1 MGATG
6 APAIGMPLVVV
17 DHRGAEPGPA
27 ALAMLALARRL
38 AGSAAAIVFGP
49 ESEAVAAALGPA
61 GADVVFICPDPVV
74 DADLGQPQ
82 ASVVETVVQKHG
94 ISTVMLENSGA
105 AAELAASLAVRL
117 DAGVDW
123 DLQDVDVVD
132 GRLVGRRLALNDTT
146 AVDVAWTSDVRI
158 CVFRLGV
165 LEEPDVP
172 EAGAGRVERV
182 EAMVP
187 GYAQAAHVVER
198 RPTVREGVDLSR
210 ADIIVAGGRGMH
222 GPETLQL
229 LEDLAD
235 ALGGAVAVS
244 MPIVDRGWAPR
255 ARQVGQTG
263 NRVRPR
269 LYLAC
274 GISGQLA
281 HRVGMEKSRLIV
293 AINADAT
300 APIFGICDAGVVGDL
315 HVIVPELTRLV
326 QEAKSAAPR

>member
-1 MGATG
+1 
-6 APAIGMPLVVV
+6 MPLVVV
-17 DHRGAEPGPA
+17 DHRGAEPTPA

-49 ESEAVAAALGPA
+49 ESEIVAAVLGAA
-61 GADVVFICPDPVV
+61 GADVTFTCADPAV
-74 DADLGQPQ
+74 DADLGQAQ
-82 ASVVETVVQKHG
+82 ASVVETAVRTHG
-94 ISTVMLENSGA
+94 ITSILLENSGA

-123 DLQDVDVVD
+123 DLQDLAIVD
-132 GRLVGRRLALNDTT
+132 GRLVGQRLALNDTT

-165 LEEPDVP
+165 LEEPDAP
-172 EAGAGRVERV
+172 EPGAGRIERL
-182 EAMVP
+182 EATVP
-187 GYAQAAHVVER
+187 GYAQATRVVER
-198 RPTVREGVDLSR
+198 RPTVREGVDLAN

-229 LEDLAD
+229 LEGLAE

-315 HVIVPELTRLV
+315 HEIVPELTRLV
-326 QEAKSAAPR
+326 RDARARVTS